1 MAESCLF
8 LIGQSALPRDQGC
21 WKEKAGVCFGVIAR
35 WVKGRCES
43 ARLGGTAGQGFSQIL
58 AATGLYHYCTPLL
71 HTLTGES
78 LAPLLSAQPVQLPE
92 RPLPADPGALFTQ
105 YPSSTTSYPAS
116 STYITALHP
125 LICDL

>member
-43 ARLGGTAGQGFSQIL
+43 ARLGGTAGQGK
-58 AATGLYHYCTPLL
+58 P
-71 HTLTGES
+71 
-78 LAPLLSAQPVQLPE
+78 
-92 RPLPADPGALFTQ
+92 
-105 YPSSTTSYPAS
+105 
-116 STYITALHP
+116 
-125 LICDL
+125 